1 MWHPRPGGCLV
12 ISAEADSGGEDLTR
26 PPQRGGGRSFP
37 SLYGPLTRCA
47 SVAVSRVERGAIF
60 PRKRGKE
67 GRRVLSRSGVVV
79 LFRGCLRPSVVVSLV
94 PFRPPGILN
103 TGAPDGRSIPAVCW
117 VFPQGHSGRRPLPVW
132 VWSVAARSPTWAL
145 FAQAGLRCLN
155 CEGADLRRG
164 FYSPLAACRFTR
176 VPAFACAGCFRCGL
190 RCGGVSGPLRI
201 YGSRFPRRCGAKHPS
216 HSDPANEAPTGRGFP
231 RTDGGCAVAG

>member
-117 VFPQGHSGRRPLPVW
+117 VFPQGHSGRSPLPREGFGL
-132 VWSVAARSPTWAL
+132 SPLGSPTWSL
-145 FAQAGLRCLN
+145 FAQGGDCAASTAKGRTAAGCVFPACRLPFYEGPRFRLRWVLSLRSALW
-155 CEGADLRRG
+155 GSIGSPTDLRVKV
-164 FYSPLAACRFTR
+164 SP
-176 VPAFACAGCFRCGL
+176 
-190 RCGGVSGPLRI
+190 PLR
-201 YGSRFPRRCGAKHPS
+201 S
-216 HSDPANEAPTGRGFP
+216 EAPQP
-231 RTDGGCAVAG
+231 